1 MSQHYTVTPNQR
13 AGTLLAAHK
22 MIKMKPCY
30 INYYLLVIVAFLCT
44 VLPLQVWNIHT
55 GVTNSSQ
62 TKKSWKPVE

>member
-13 AGTLLAAHK
+13 AGTPLAAHK

-44 VLPLQVWNIHT
+44 VLPL
-55 GVTNSSQ
+55 
-62 TKKSWKPVE
+62 